1 MLGLSGTPIGSIAM
15 EDGCSNTDQ
24 NSDPCVRSSLRGV
37 AAVKQEVSA
46 KASEAFGAIEVV
58 AAAAAVVLDEF
69 ALTHSTQV
77 GQYYWECFDG
87 DHWQK
92 LDDRVGWVVKLQ
104 ARQRPDWERWVVSVQ
119 HLQCFVFAS
128 RWRPACRLKRLEFVS
143 MRVEVH
149 RVAERET
156 VQIRRD
162 VVHGLGIAPTA
173 LEKWAARI
181 PLEGMRMP
189 R

>member
-1 MLGLSGTPIGSIAM
+1 M
-15 EDGCSNTDQ
+15 
-24 NSDPCVRSSLRGV
+24 
-37 AAVKQEVSA
+37 KQEVSA

-58 AAAAAVVLDEF
+58 AAAGSVVLDGF
-69 ALTHSTQV
+69 ALAYSAQV

-104 ARQRPDWERWVVSVQ
+104 ARQRPDWEQWVGSVQ
-119 HLQCFVFAS
+119 HLQCFVFVS
-128 RWRPACRLKRLEFVS
+128 RWRPACRLKRLELVN

-149 RVAERET
+149 RVAEREI

-162 VVHGLGIAPTA
+162 VVHGPGIAPTA
-173 LEKWAARI
+173 LEKWVARMT
-181 PLEGMRMP
+181 LEEMRMP
-189 R
+189 Q